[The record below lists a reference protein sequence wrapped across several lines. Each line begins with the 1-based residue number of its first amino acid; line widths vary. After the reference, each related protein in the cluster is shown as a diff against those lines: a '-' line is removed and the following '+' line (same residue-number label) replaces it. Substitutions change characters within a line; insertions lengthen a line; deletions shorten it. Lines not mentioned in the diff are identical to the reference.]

1 MRPPS
6 LRRRLVLA
14 AATAAA
20 LGLAVV
26 TVGFNL
32 LLARRLDSDA
42 RSVLVSRAT
51 AQVANLAVANG
62 RVIVEETPND
72 ATLDQRVWV
81 FAGGRV
87 LEHPAETPALE
98 TAAANL
104 ARVPRRTIRDGP
116 DNTRFLGEP
125 VIIHGR
131 RVGTVVA
138 AVPLLPYRHSAHL
151 ALLASLAL
159 DAVALLVITLM
170 ARRIVTVALRPV
182 AQMTAQAADWSEHD
196 LDQRFALGRPHDEL
210 TSLAA
215 TLDALLG
222 RLSASLRHEQRFSAE
237 IAHQLRTPLAGLR
250 TEAEIA
256 LRRERRPEELRE
268 TLEAVVAQAERMAG
282 VIDTLVSAAQEQANT
297 PRGTADAY
305 EAAPRGER
313 DLRGAR
319 RRARRGGVRRAAGR
333 ADRGGRRPRAHR
345 PDPGAADRERRALRA
360 LARPGADRSRRRL
373 RRLSRRRRRAGHRP
387 GRARPDLRA
396 GRARHRRRGRARRP
410 GWGSRSPAAWPRR
423 RAEPSAARRARAGAA
438 SSPACRPAS
447 RRGPRPRRCG

>member
-1 MRPPS
+1 VRPPS

-32 LLARRLDSDA
+32 LLSSRLDGDA

-51 AQVANLAVANG
+51 AQVANLALSNG
-62 RVIVEETPND
+62 RLTVEETPND

-81 FAGGRV
+81 FAGDRV
-87 LEHPAETPALE
+87 LEHPAETPKLA
-98 TAAANL
+98 TAAADL
-104 ARVPRRTIRDGP
+104 AHVRRRTVRDAP
-116 DNTRFLGEP
+116 DSTRMLGDP
-125 VIIHGR
+125 VVIHGR
-131 RVGTVVA
+131 RAGTVVA
-138 AVPLLPYRHSAHL
+138 AVSLLPYRHSQHL

-159 DAVALLVITLM
+159 DAVVLLVIVLM

-196 LDQRFALGRPHDEL
+196 LDQRFALGAPDDEL

-256 LRRERRPEELRE
+256 LRRERTPAELRE
-268 TLEAVVAQAERMAG
+268 TLAAVVAQSERMAG
-282 VIDTLVSAAQEQANT
+282 VIETLVTAAQEHANA

-305 EAAPRGER
+305 EAALEASAACAALAGER
-313 DLRGAR
+313 
-319 RRARRGGVRRAAGR
+319 GVAVSVE
-333 ADRGGRRPRAHR
+333 RPAE
-345 PDPGAADRERRALRA
+345 PIEVDADRELTAQILAPLIENAVRYGRSRVRVRIVHDGGCAVFRVVDDGPGIDPVELDRIFEPGARGTAGGAERGAGLGLA
-360 LARPGADRSRRRL
+360 LARRL
-373 RRLSRRRRRAGHRP
+373 AQAAGGTVSGEASP
-387 GRARPDLRA
+387 GRGSFLARL
-396 GRARHRRRGRARRP
+396 
-410 GWGSRSPAAWPRR
+410 
-423 RAEPSAARRARAGAA
+423 
-438 SSPACRPAS
+438 PAS
-447 RRGPRPRRCG
+447 